1 MAADPS
7 DPQQPAA
14 KPPAPPDLE
23 GLRRRITEL
32 DRRLVELL
40 GERARVV
47 VEVGRSKRASGVPIY
62 VPHREKEVL
71 ERVLGWNDGPLP
83 ARTLEAIWR
92 ELMSGSFALEL
103 PLRIGYL
110 GPPGSFSHLAAV
122 RQFGSSVELAD
133 LREIDHVFGEVAAGR
148 CHYGL
153 VPYENSIGGSVVET
167 LDAFQR
173 HRTTIYAEVL
183 VEVQQAL
190 LANCAPSEIVR
201 ICSKPEALGQ
211 CRRWLTA
218 RFPSVPLL
226 PESST
231 SAAVR
236 RAAQEQGTAA
246 IGSVLAGEIYG
257 VNPLFERIQDSG
269 DNITRFL
276 VIGKDHAR
284 PTGQDK
290 TTIMFTTSHRPG
302 ALVDV
307 LGVFRDARINLSHIE
322 KRPSGRTNWEYTFF
336 IDCDAHVEDEVMAR
350 AVEEARTHCLAL
362 TVLGSY
368 PRAARVL

>member
-1 MAADPS
+1 MEPGTASPEPASPS
-7 DPQQPAA
+7 E
-14 KPPAPPDLE
+14 K
-23 GLRRRITEL
+23 LRLLRERISDL

-47 VEVGRSKRASGVPIY
+47 VEVGNAKRSSGVPIY

-71 ERVLGWNDGPLP
+71 DRVLAMNTSPLP
-83 ARTLEAIWR
+83 SRTLEAIYR

-133 LREIDHVFGEVAAGR
+133 LGEIGNVFEEVLAGR
-148 CHYGL
+148 CHYGV

-167 LDAFQR
+167 LDAFQV
-173 HRTTIYAEVL
+173 HKVTIYAEIL
-183 VEVQQAL
+183 IEVQQAL
-190 LANCAPSEIVR
+190 LANCAPAEIKR
-201 ICSKPEALGQ
+201 IRSKPEAFSQ
-211 CRRWLTA
+211 CRRWLSA
-218 RFPSVPLL
+218 RFPAIPLI
-226 PESST
+226 PEAST

-236 RAAQEQGTAA
+236 RAAEESGTGA
-246 IGSVLAGEIYG
+246 IGSLLAGKIHG
-257 VNPLFERIQDSG
+257 VNPLFERIQDSP

-276 VIGKDHAR
+276 IIGRDEAR

-290 TTIMFTTSHRPG
+290 TAIMFTTSHRPG

-307 LGVFRDARINLSHIE
+307 LSAFRDARINLSHIE

-336 IDCDAHVEDEVMAR
+336 VDCDAHREDAVMQH
-350 AVEEARTHCLAL
+350 AVEEARSHCLAL
-362 TVLGSY
+362 TVLGSF
-368 PRAARVL
+368 PRANRVL